1 MKKIVMF
8 LLFATLVFG
17 LASFMPVRAA
27 GPIKLNYANFMP
39 PTIPYSQLAKEF
51 CDEINKRTGGKAEIT
66 YYPGGTLL
74 TATKVYDGVVNDVS
88 DIGLCHIGYARGR
101 FPVTETLNL
110 PVGYPSG
117 WVATQ
122 VINDFYDK
130 FKPKEWNDVH
140 VLHFFGP
147 GPQIIATT
155 KKPVRK
161 LEDLKGL
168 KFRATGKLADVMK
181 ALGGIPVAVEMVD
194 IYDGLQRGVVDGVL
208 DSMETWS
215 SWKTGELL
223 KYATQSKAVGVA
235 YPFYIIMNK
244 SKWNNLSDDVKKVF
258 TEVSVEWKDKYG
270 VMASAEDI
278 TGRDFLKNHGGQ
290 IIPLSAEESARWVKA
305 VQPVIDQHVKELEGK
320 GFKRA
325 DSEAQVNFI
334 RERIPYWAKQEKQRK
349 IPTVD

>member
-1 MKKIVMF
+1 MRCFCWSAFV
-8 LLFATLVFG
+8 VFG
-17 LASFMPVRAA
+17 LGNLTAA
-27 GPIKLNYANFMP
+27 NAAAPIKLNYGNFLP
-39 PTIPYSQLAKEF
+39 PTIPYSVLAKEF
-51 CDEINKRTGGKAEIT
+51 CEEINKRTAGKVEIT
-66 YYPGGTLL
+66 YYPGGTLV
-74 TATKVYDGVVNDVS
+74 TATKVYDGVVNNVA
-88 DIGLCHIGYARGR
+88 DIGFCHIGYTRGR

-155 KKPVRK
+155 KKPVK
-161 LEDLKGL
+161 TLDDMKGL

-194 IYDGLQRGVVDGVL
+194 SMTGCRGA
-208 DSMETWS
+208 S
-215 SWKTGELL
+215 STGFSIQWRHGRAGRRENCV
-223 KYATQSKAVGVA
+223 KYATQSRAVGVA

-244 SKWNNLSDDVKKVF
+244 GKWNKLPDDVKKIF
-258 TEVSVEWKDKYG
+258 TEVSMQWKDKYG
-270 VMASAEDI
+270 YTASALDL
-278 TGRDFLKNHGGQ
+278 TGRDFLKKHGGQ
-290 IIPLSAEESARWVKA
+290 LFPLAPEEAARWVKA
-305 VQPVIDQHVKELEGK
+305 VQPVIEQHVKEMEGK

-325 DSEAQVNFI
+325 DTEAQLAFI
-334 RERIPYWAKQEKQRK
+334 KERIAYWSVQEKERK
-349 IPTVD
+349 IPVVD